1 MFSRGCKFLKESAI
15 TFLKQVVFLLP
26 FLISSVIC
34 HISPHRRPQEAEDE
48 RIKSWLFLTH
58 LSFEIWGLLG
68 TQLNISRLSFYR
80 ASQVVVVVKDPPAYA
95 GRHKRPG
102 VNPCVGKIPWRMA
115 QQPTPVF
122 LPGESY
128 GQRSLV
134 G

>member
-1 MFSRGCKFLKESAI
+1 M
-15 TFLKQVVFLLP
+15 V
-26 FLISSVIC
+26 
-34 HISPHRRPQEAEDE
+34 
-48 RIKSWLFLTH
+48 FLTH

-95 GRHKRPG
+95 GRHKRHG
-102 VNPCVGKIPWRMA
+102 VNACVGKIPWRMA

-128 GQRSLV
+128 GQRSLGAKV
-134 G
+134 HRVAMIGT